1 MNYLENRGRKL
12 HMKCPRCQT
21 ENNTQARF
29 CVQCGYDLSTTGQM
43 KGAVHCACCGAIL
56 PAGVRF
62 CTSCGTPIGNT
73 FTQQNDDSEGT
84 MILEESYG
92 DLDDDSEGTMILEES
107 NPEQEDSFE
116 GTMVLEETSMP
127 FTVDQS
133 DKTQMLNDSS
143 MPFTVDQSDRTQMLN
158 DSSMPFTVDQ
168 SDRTQMLNDSVG
180 NEVNHANY
188 YENNTYNGGMNQGG
202 NNTVQTNTTQSNS
215 GNKMK
220 LVIGL
225 LCIMIAAAA
234 AVLVLVWK
242 GIVKLPFDLPF
253 IPLTESETTTEIE
266 SSTTETTDEKE
277 SGKGVSEEQ
286 LFNADKDLSAGKE
299 KIENIEELIDGM
311 ENIESAMEQYKT
323 LADEFG
329 MSEVVSEHMADA
341 YDVYASAIIKHK
353 DMMAE
358 QELSGGIYAQIMN
371 EFSRAVTYAQEF
383 ATVGFDVDTSLLISE
398 RDGFDTS
405 YRNRIIKAFNEFASR
420 DSWSRT
426 EAWNLMDDTDSMFSS
441 DDLDDPIRL
450 RYCYALAWWTQK
462 QIESEL
468 GSGTITQK
476 GAALKIA
483 NILEATDYNLMLVDY
498 YIQYMHAEG
507 QDCSMVETAYS
518 EILEKLADTQGLHI
532 GEDVDI
538 AHFWYFNDFGQY
550 SVDDKNGV
558 TTENRQWI
566 RQRLGSVTF

>member
-1 MNYLENRGRKL
+1 
-12 HMKCPRCQT
+12 MKCPRCQA
-21 ENNTQARF
+21 ENNAQARF
-29 CVQCGYDLSTTGQM
+29 CVQCGCDLSTVGQM
-43 KGAVHCACCGAIL
+43 YGGNKMQGAVHCARCGAIL
-56 PAGVRF
+56 PTGVRF
-62 CTSCGTPIGNT
+62 CTGCGAPIGNT
-73 FTQQNDDSEGT
+73 FTQQQDNDSDEGT
-84 MILEESYG
+84 MILEESYAG
-92 DLDDDSEGTMILEES
+92 QDDDSEGTMILEES
-107 NPEQEDSFE
+107 NSEQNDGSE
-116 GTMVLEETSMP
+116 GTIVLEQNPMP
-127 FTVDQS
+127 FTVNPS
-133 DKTQMLNDSS
+133 DITQML
-143 MPFTVDQSDRTQMLN
+143 SDTM
-158 DSSMPFTVDQ
+158 
-168 SDRTQMLNDSVG
+168 G
-180 NEVNHANY
+180 NEVNHGNY
-188 YENNTYNGGMNQGG
+188 YDNNMHENSNNINQEGNVQRNIPPRNTSQNKS
-202 NNTVQTNTTQSNS
+202 NNTV
-215 GNKMK
+215 KV
-220 LVIGL
+220 VIGL

-234 AVLVLVWK
+234 VVLVLVWK
-242 GIVKLPFDLPF
+242 GIVKLPFDLPI
-253 IPLTESETTTEIE
+253 IPASKPESETTTEPL
-266 SSTTETTDEKE
+266 STDVVDEKE
-277 SGKGVSEEQ
+277 SGSGVSEEQ
-286 LFNADKDLSAGKE
+286 LINADKDLSIGKE

-311 ENIESAMEQYKT
+311 EKIHSAMDQYKA

-329 MSEVVSEHMADA
+329 MSEAVSEHMADA

-358 QELSGGIYAQIMN
+358 QELSGGIHEQIMN
-371 EFSRAVTYAQEF
+371 EFGQAVAYAEEIT
-383 ATVGFDVDTSLLISE
+383 AVGFEVDTSLLISE

-426 EAWNLMDDTDSMFSS
+426 EAWNLMDDTDSMFAS
-441 DDLDDPIRL
+441 DDLDNPIRL

-498 YIQYMHAEG
+498 YIQYMHSEG

-518 EILEKLADTQGLHI
+518 EILDKLADTQGLHI
-532 GEDVDI
+532 GEDIDM

-566 RQRLGSVTF
+566 RQRLNSVTF

>member
-1 MNYLENRGRKL
+1 MYGGNK
-12 HMKCPRCQT
+12 MQ
-21 ENNTQARF
+21 
-29 CVQCGYDLSTTGQM
+29 
-43 KGAVHCACCGAIL
+43 GAVHCARCGAIL

-62 CTSCGTPIGNT
+62 CTSCGATIGNT
-73 FTQQNDDSEGT
+73 FTQQQDDDSEGT
-84 MILEESYG
+84 MILEESYVEQ
-92 DLDDDSEGTMILEES
+92 DDDSEGTMILEES
-107 NPEQEDSFE
+107 NPEQNDSSE
-116 GTMVLEETSMP
+116 PTLILEQNPMS
-127 FTVDQS
+127 FTVNPS
-133 DKTQMLNDSS
+133 DITQMLDNTMENETNSS
-143 MPFTVDQSDRTQMLN
+143 NLSNINQAGNVQRNGSQTSATQN
-158 DSSMPFTVDQ
+158 KSS
-168 SDRTQMLNDSVG
+168 
-180 NEVNHANY
+180 
-188 YENNTYNGGMNQGG
+188 
-202 NNTVQTNTTQSNS
+202 NTV
-215 GNKMK
+215 KV
-220 LVIGL
+220 VIGL

-234 AVLVLVWK
+234 VVLVLVWK
-242 GIVKLPFDLPF
+242 GIVKLPFDLPI
-253 IPLTESETTTEIE
+253 IPASKPELETITEPL
-266 SSTTETTDEKE
+266 STDVVDEKE
-277 SGKGVSEEQ
+277 SGSGVSEEQ
-286 LFNADKDLSAGKE
+286 LINADKDLSTGKE

-311 ENIESAMEQYKT
+311 ENIHSAMDQYKA

-329 MSEVVSEHMADA
+329 MSEAVSEHMADA

-358 QELSGGIYAQIMN
+358 QELSGGIHEQIMN
-371 EFSRAVTYAQEF
+371 EFGQAVAYAEEIN
-383 ATVGFDVDTSLLISE
+383 AVGFDVDTSLLISE

-426 EAWNLMDDTDSMFSS
+426 EAWNLMDDTDSMFAS
-441 DDLDDPIRL
+441 DDLDNPIRL

-498 YIQYMHAEG
+498 YIQYMHSEG

-518 EILEKLADTQGLHI
+518 EILDKLADTQGLHI
-532 GEDVDI
+532 GEDVDM

-558 TTENRQWI
+558 TIENRQWI
-566 RQRLGSVTF
+566 RQRLSSVTF

>member
-1 MNYLENRGRKL
+1 
-12 HMKCPRCQT
+12 MKCPRCQT

-84 MILEESYG
+84 MILEES
-92 DLDDDSEGTMILEES
+92 

-158 DSSMPFTVDQ
+158 DS
-168 SDRTQMLNDSVG
+168 VG
-180 NEVNHANY
+180 NEVNYAKY
-188 YENNTYNGGMNQGG
+188 YENNTYNNSMNQGG
-202 NNTVQTNTTQSNS
+202 NNTVQTNTIQSNS

-225 LCIMIAAAA
+225 LCIMIVAAAV
-234 AVLVLVWK
+234 VLVLVWK

-253 IPLTESETTTEIE
+253 IPTMETETTTEVE
-266 SSTTETTDEKE
+266 SSTVETINEKE

-286 LFNADKDLSAGKE
+286 LSNADRDLSEGKE

-329 MSEVVSEHMADA
+329 MSESVSEHMADA
-341 YDVYASAIIKHK
+341 YDVYVSAIIKHK

-358 QELSGGIYAQIMN
+358 QELSGGIHTQIMN
-371 EFSRAVTYAQEF
+371 EFGQAIAYAEEF
-383 ATVGFDVDTSLLISE
+383 IAAGFDVDTSLLISE

-405 YRNRIIKAFNEFASR
+405 YRNRVIKAFNEFASR

-426 EAWNLMDDTDSMFSS
+426 EAWNLMDDTDNMFAS

-483 NILEATDYNLMLVDY
+483 GILEATDYNLMLVDY

-507 QDCSMVETAYS
+507 QDCSMVETAYL
-518 EILEKLADTQGLHI
+518 EILDKLADTQGLHI
-532 GEDVDI
+532 GEDVDM

>member
-1 MNYLENRGRKL
+1 
-12 HMKCPRCQT
+12 MKCPRCQT

-29 CVQCGYDLSTTGQM
+29 CVQCGYDLSTIGQM
-43 KGAVHCACCGAIL
+43 YGGNKMQGAVHCARCGAIL

-73 FTQQNDDSEGT
+73 STQQQNDSEGT
-84 MILEESYG
+84 MVLEEFYTG
-92 DLDDDSEGTMILEES
+92 QDDDSEGTMILEE
-107 NPEQEDSFE
+107 PYTRQDDDPE
-116 GTMVLEETSMP
+116 GTIILEESNMEQDDNSEGTIVLEQNLMS
-127 FTVDQS
+127 FTNQS
-133 DKTQMLNDSS
+133 DITQMLDN
-143 MPFTVDQSDRTQMLN
+143 
-158 DSSMPFTVDQ
+158 
-168 SDRTQMLNDSVG
+168 SVG
-180 NEVNHANY
+180 NEVNNGNY
-188 YENNTYNGGMNQGG
+188 YNNYTHENTNNFSNINQGG
-202 NNTVQTNTTQSNS
+202 SVQRNTLQTNTTQNKSSNTV
-215 GNKMK
+215 KV
-220 LVIGL
+220 VIGL

-234 AVLVLVWK
+234 VMLVLVWK
-242 GIVKLPFDLPF
+242 GIIKLPFDFPI
-253 IPLTESETTTEIE
+253 IPAPKPELETVTEPLQTDTI
-266 SSTTETTDEKE
+266 DEKE
-277 SGKGVSEEQ
+277 SRSGVSEEQ
-286 LFNADKDLSAGKE
+286 LINADKDLSTGKE

-311 ENIESAMEQYKT
+311 ENIHSAMDQYKA

-358 QELSGGIYAQIMN
+358 QELSGGIHEQIMN
-371 EFSRAVTYAQEF
+371 EFGQAVAYAEEIT
-383 ATVGFDVDTSLLISE
+383 AVGFDVDTSLLISE

-426 EAWNLMDDTDSMFSS
+426 EAWNLMDDTDSMFAS
-441 DDLDDPIRL
+441 DDLDNPIRL

-498 YIQYMHAEG
+498 YIQYMHAEN

-518 EILEKLADTQGLHI
+518 EILDKLADTQGLRI

-558 TTENRQWI
+558 TIENRQWI
-566 RQRLGSVTF
+566 RQRLSSITF